1 VIISPRNLRGTPSTR
16 PPTPPEIMASIIED
30 YVEFSVV
37 EENWQRYTM
46 TDDVIVILKLIPVKI
61 SRTSIFDQN
70 GEPVYNVNHQLLIKV
85 NVPEELRKKGVKIQQ
100 PQSGHPSFI
109 T

>member
-1 VIISPRNLRGTPSTR
+1 
-16 PPTPPEIMASIIED
+16 MASIIED